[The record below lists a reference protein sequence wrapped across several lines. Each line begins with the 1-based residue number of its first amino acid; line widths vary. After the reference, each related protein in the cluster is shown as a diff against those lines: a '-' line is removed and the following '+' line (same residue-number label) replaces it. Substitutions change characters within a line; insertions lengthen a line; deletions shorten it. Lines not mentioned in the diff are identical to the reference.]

1 MKLMKR
7 GNETTHVPDCFI
19 SAYKTLGYSV
29 VGEEDPTPTAPPQI
43 EQEQV
48 VEEAPAE
55 VLEETS
61 AEEIQEAP
69 EQVVPDESKDTEF
82 ACLCPYFKDRKLC
95 DISATD
101 VIEWQNEI
109 RTLKNK
115 HGKLYS
121 KSSWRSKV

>member
-1 MKLMKR
+1 MKLMR
-7 GNETTHVPDCFI
+7 RDTETTYVPDCFI

-29 VGEEDPTPTAPPQI
+29 VGEEEPSSTAPPLK

-82 ACLCPYFKDRKLC
+82 ACPFCGKIYSRKGNL
-95 DISATD
+95 DKH
-101 VIEWQNEI
+101 IEKEH
-109 RTLKNK
+109 KEA
-115 HGKLYS
+115 
-121 KSSWRSKV
+121 

>member
-29 VGEEDPTPTAPPQI
+29 VGEEEPAPTAPPQI

-69 EQVVPDESKDTEF
+69 KQVVPDEIKDTEY
-82 ACLCPYFKDRKLC
+82 ACPFCGKTYSRKGNL
-95 DISATD
+95 DKH
-101 VIEWQNEI
+101 IEKEH
-109 RTLKNK
+109 KEA
-115 HGKLYS
+115 
-121 KSSWRSKV
+121 

>member
-1 MKLMKR
+1 MKLMR
-7 GNETTHVPDCFI
+7 RDTETTYVPDCFI

-55 VLEETS
+55 VLKETS

-69 EQVVPDESKDTEF
+69 EQVVLEENKETEF
-82 ACLCPYFKDRKLC
+82 VCPVCGKTYSRRANLDRHIA
-95 DISATD
+95 D
-101 VIEWQNEI
+101 
-109 RTLKNK
+109 K
-115 HGKLYS
+115 HS
-121 KSSWRSKV
+121 

>member
-7 GNETTHVPDCFI
+7 DTETTYVPDDFV

-29 VGEEDPTPTAPPQI
+29 VGEEEPAPTAPPLE

-55 VLEETS
+55 TKEVTP

-69 EQVVPDESKDTEF
+69 EQVVPDETKDTEYE
-82 ACLCPYFKDRKLC
+82 CPFCGKTYSRKGNL
-95 DISATD
+95 DKH
-101 VIEWQNEI
+101 IEKEH
-109 RTLKNK
+109 KEA
-115 HGKLYS
+115 
-121 KSSWRSKV
+121 

>member
-7 GNETTHVPDCFI
+7 DTETTYVPDDFV

-29 VGEEDPTPTAPPQI
+29 VGEEEPAPTAPPLE

-55 VLEETS
+55 VLKETS

-69 EQVVPDESKDTEF
+69 EQVVSEEKKETEF
-82 ACLCPYFKDRKLC
+82 VCPVCGKNYSRKANLDRHIA
-95 DISATD
+95 D
-101 VIEWQNEI
+101 
-109 RTLKNK
+109 K
-115 HGKLYS
+115 HS
-121 KSSWRSKV
+121 

>member
-1 MKLMKR
+1 MKLMR
-7 GNETTHVPDCFI
+7 RDTETTYVPDCFI

-55 VLEETS
+55 VLKETS

-69 EQVVPDESKDTEF
+69 EQVVLDESKDTEF
-82 ACLCPYFKDRKLC
+82 ACPFCGKSYSRKGNL
-95 DISATD
+95 DKH
-101 VIEWQNEI
+101 IEKEH
-109 RTLKNK
+109 KEA
-115 HGKLYS
+115 
-121 KSSWRSKV
+121 

>member
-7 GNETTHVPDCFI
+7 GNDTTHVPECFI

-48 VEEAPAE
+48 VEEAPAD
-55 VLEETS
+55 VLEEPS

-69 EQVVPDESKDTEF
+69 EQNVPDDPKDTVYE
-82 ACLCPYFKDRKLC
+82 CPFCGKIYSRKGNL
-95 DISATD
+95 DKH
-101 VIEWQNEI
+101 IEKEH
-109 RTLKNK
+109 KEA
-115 HGKLYS
+115 
-121 KSSWRSKV
+121 

>member
-7 GNETTHVPDCFI
+7 DTETTYVPDDFV

-29 VGEEDPTPTAPPQI
+29 VGEEEPAPTAPPLE

-55 VLEETS
+55 TEEVTP

-69 EQVVPDESKDTEF
+69 EQVVSEEKKETEF
-82 ACLCPYFKDRKLC
+82 VCPVCGKNYSRKANLDRHIA
-95 DISATD
+95 D
-101 VIEWQNEI
+101 
-109 RTLKNK
+109 K
-115 HGKLYS
+115 HS
-121 KSSWRSKV
+121 

>member
-7 GNETTHVPDCFI
+7 DTETTHVPDCFVD
-19 SAYKTLGYSV
+19 AYKTLGYSV

-69 EQVVPDESKDTEF
+69 KQVVPDEIKDTEYT
-82 ACLCPYFKDRKLC
+82 CPFCGKTYSRKGNL
-95 DISATD
+95 DKH
-101 VIEWQNEI
+101 IEKEH
-109 RTLKNK
+109 KEA
-115 HGKLYS
+115 
-121 KSSWRSKV
+121 

>member
-69 EQVVPDESKDTEF
+69 EQVVPEERKETEF
-82 ACLCPYFKDRKLC
+82 VCPVCGKNYSRKANLDRHIA
-95 DISATD
+95 D
-101 VIEWQNEI
+101 
-109 RTLKNK
+109 K
-115 HGKLYS
+115 HS
-121 KSSWRSKV
+121 

>member
-29 VGEEDPTPTAPPQI
+29 VGEEEPSSTAPPLK

-55 VLEETS
+55 TEEVTP

-69 EQVVPDESKDTEF
+69 EQVVPDESKDTEY
-82 ACLCPYFKDRKLC
+82 ACPFCGKIYSRKGNL
-95 DISATD
+95 DKH
-101 VIEWQNEI
+101 IEKEH
-109 RTLKNK
+109 KEA
-115 HGKLYS
+115 
-121 KSSWRSKV
+121 

>member
-7 GNETTHVPDCFI
+7 DTETTYVPDDFV

-29 VGEEDPTPTAPPQI
+29 VGEEEPAPTAPPQE

-55 VLEETS
+55 TKEVTP

-69 EQVVPDESKDTEF
+69 EQVVPEEKKETEF
-82 ACLCPYFKDRKLC
+82 VCPVCGKNYSRKANLDRHIA
-95 DISATD
+95 D
-101 VIEWQNEI
+101 
-109 RTLKNK
+109 K
-115 HGKLYS
+115 HS
-121 KSSWRSKV
+121 

>member
-29 VGEEDPTPTAPPQI
+29 VGEEDPAPTAPPQI

-55 VLEETS
+55 KMDETPV
-61 AEEIQEAP
+61 EEIKEAP
-69 EQVVPDESKDTEF
+69 EQVVPDESKDTEYE
-82 ACLCPYFKDRKLC
+82 CPFCGKIYSRKGNL
-95 DISATD
+95 DKH
-101 VIEWQNEI
+101 IEKEH
-109 RTLKNK
+109 KEA
-115 HGKLYS
+115 
-121 KSSWRSKV
+121 

>member
-48 VEEAPAE
+48 VEEAPAD

-69 EQVVPDESKDTEF
+69 EQVVPDESKDTEY
-82 ACLCPYFKDRKLC
+82 ACPFCGKIYSRKGNL
-95 DISATD
+95 DKH
-101 VIEWQNEI
+101 IEKEH
-109 RTLKNK
+109 KEA
-115 HGKLYS
+115 
-121 KSSWRSKV
+121 

>member
-69 EQVVPDESKDTEF
+69 EQMVSEEPAEEPKGSEF
-82 ACLCPYFKDRKLC
+82 ECPYCGKSYSRKGNL
-95 DISATD
+95 DKH
-101 VIEWQNEI
+101 IEKEH
-109 RTLKNK
+109 KEA
-115 HGKLYS
+115 
-121 KSSWRSKV
+121 

>member
-29 VGEEDPTPTAPPQI
+29 VGEEESAPTAPPQI
-43 EQEQV
+43 EQEQD

-82 ACLCPYFKDRKLC
+82 ACPFCGKIYSRKGNL
-95 DISATD
+95 DKH
-101 VIEWQNEI
+101 IEKEH
-109 RTLKNK
+109 KEA
-115 HGKLYS
+115 
-121 KSSWRSKV
+121 

>member
-69 EQVVPDESKDTEF
+69 EQVVSEEKKETEF
-82 ACLCPYFKDRKLC
+82 VCPVCGKNYSRKANLDRHIA
-95 DISATD
+95 D
-101 VIEWQNEI
+101 
-109 RTLKNK
+109 K
-115 HGKLYS
+115 HS
-121 KSSWRSKV
+121 

>member
-29 VGEEDPTPTAPPQI
+29 VGEEDPAPTAPPQI

-55 VLEETS
+55 KMDETPV
-61 AEEIQEAP
+61 EEIQEAP
-69 EQVVPDESKDTEF
+69 EQVVPEEKKETEF
-82 ACLCPYFKDRKLC
+82 VCPVCGKNYSRKANLDRHIA
-95 DISATD
+95 D
-101 VIEWQNEI
+101 
-109 RTLKNK
+109 K
-115 HGKLYS
+115 HS
-121 KSSWRSKV
+121 